1 MTSHPTNGLMPDSA
15 EAQLVALLDATVDE
29 LQQRHDLLKSELAEV
44 TAKLTRYRKLQGAG
58 DAPAAKPKKSAA
70 PTPRARGS
78 AEMRERILAT
88 LADAGEPIS
97 GKAIAEQIGVSDATV
112 YTVLNRLREEEQVRW
127 AGKGEVERGTPPRL
141 WALFPAGDEAAA

>member
-29 LQQRHDLLKSELAEV
+29 LQQRHDLLKSELAET
-44 TAKLTRYRKLQGAG
+44 TAKLTRYKKLQGAS
-58 DAPAAKPKKSAA
+58 DAPAAKPKKPAA
-70 PTPRARGS
+70 PPRTRGS
-78 AEMRERILAT
+78 AEVRERILST
-88 LADAGEPIS
+88 LADAGEPIT
-97 GKAIAEQIGVSDATV
+97 GKAIADRIGVSDATV

-141 WALFPAGDEAAA
+141 WALFPGGDEVAA

>member
-29 LQQRHDLLKSELAEV
+29 LQQRHDLLKSELAET
-44 TAKLTRYRKLQGAG
+44 TAKLTRYRKLQDAG
-58 DAPAAKPKKSAA
+58 QASAPKPKKPA
-70 PTPRARGS
+70 PSRGRGS

-112 YTVLNRLREEEQVRW
+112 YSVLNVLREEEQVRW

-141 WALFPAGDEAAA
+141 WALFPAGDEVAA

>member
-1 MTSHPTNGLMPDSA
+1 MTSHTNGLMPDSA

-29 LQQRHDLLKSELAEV
+29 LQTRHDLLKSELTEI
-44 TAKLTRYRKLQGAG
+44 TAKLGRYKKLQGAG
-58 DAPAAKPKKSAA
+58 DAPTPKPKKPVA

-78 AEMRERILAT
+78 AEMRERVLAA

-112 YTVLNRLREEEQVRW
+112 YTILNVLREEEQVRW

-141 WALFPAGDEAAA
+141 WALFPGGDEVAA